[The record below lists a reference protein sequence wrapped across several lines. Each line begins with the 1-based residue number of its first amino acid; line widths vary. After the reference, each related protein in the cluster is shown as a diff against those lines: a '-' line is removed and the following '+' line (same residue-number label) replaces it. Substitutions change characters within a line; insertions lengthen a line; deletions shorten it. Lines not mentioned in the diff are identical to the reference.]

1 MNILN
6 TKSLECNK
14 KFKINFNGGDLSS
27 DASAL
32 LLKEFICKVGFD
44 KLFKRI
50 FKTNDTTET
59 RIHKDDVN
67 LLQIIFQIICGY
79 FEDDCA
85 DELSYD
91 PVLTAIL
98 GKNRLASQPTLSRF
112 FNRMDN
118 DTLKQFYQLQRE
130 MRKIVYDIKNPDIV
144 ILDLDS
150 TLLDTY
156 GHQEGE
162 GFNFHYQNHGY
173 HPLVCFDGMT
183 GDLLKIELR
192 DGTAYSSTG
201 VVDFLQ
207 PILDEFLED
216 YWNTSLVL
224 RGDSG
229 FATPELY
236 KQCETNGTSYVI
248 RLKENNILRSYASY
262 ADNILS
268 EKTRLNQ
275 VDYAVEYGEFYYQ
288 ASSWDYPRRVVFK
301 VEKPANQIIHMYTFI
316 VTNMDG
322 TPEDLIKFYCKR
334 GTMENYI
341 KESKNGFDF
350 AAVSSHS
357 KIVNANRV
365 QIHAL
370 AYNIFN
376 WFKRLVLPNKMKK
389 HTIDTIRIKLLKIAV
404 KVVRSARY
412 LTFKLCSSCP
422 YKDEFY
428 KTLENIQHLQPMFE

>member
-1 MNILN
+1 M
-6 TKSLECNK
+6 
-14 KFKINFNGGDLSS
+14 
-27 DASAL
+27 
-32 LLKEFICKVGFD
+32 
-44 KLFKRI
+44 
-50 FKTNDTTET
+50 
-59 RIHKDDVN
+59 
-67 LLQIIFQIICGY
+67 
-79 FEDDCA
+79 
-85 DELSYD
+85 
-91 PVLTAIL
+91 
-98 GKNRLASQPTLSRF
+98 
-112 FNRMDN
+112 
-118 DTLKQFYQLQRE
+118 
-130 MRKIVYDIKNPDIV
+130 
-144 ILDLDS
+144 
-150 TLLDTY
+150 
-156 GHQEGE
+156 
-162 GFNFHYQNHGY
+162 
-173 HPLVCFDGMT
+173 VCFDGMT

-322 TPEDLIKFYCKR
+322 TPEDLIKFY
-334 GTMENYI
+334 
-341 KESKNGFDF
+341 
-350 AAVSSHS
+350 
-357 KIVNANRV
+357 
-365 QIHAL
+365 
-370 AYNIFN
+370 
-376 WFKRLVLPNKMKK
+376 
-389 HTIDTIRIKLLKIAV
+389 
-404 KVVRSARY
+404 
-412 LTFKLCSSCP
+412 
-422 YKDEFY
+422 
-428 KTLENIQHLQPMFE
+428 